1 MGSFIKKDLLVFWR
15 DRKEVLLSLLL
26 PIGIIILLNFAFAG
40 LIDEGSESVNI
51 DVAFVQEDNESIGFE
66 QYEEKINELDVS
78 NSEKEA
84 LLVQAAEISPIEL
97 ITDFFQDEEMKEWVN
112 AIEIDKSEAI
122 ELADEGE
129 LDAIITIPEGFTSS
143 VLASIFLGEDAEQS
157 LTINV
162 EEESNEVSALQGI
175 VSNYM
180 HTLNFQFGLGSTV
193 EAGPVTEPELPEGGR
208 EVVEGVEVFTLAQY
222 FTIAMASLFA
232 LFVSQAVALKTVTEK
247 RERVFNRIIL
257 TNSNPFDYLMGKIV
271 ATFLMV
277 WIQLMITFMIT
288 QVFLDVFPGKSIQ
301 FWIGIVIIIT
311 ALAIAVSGLSA
322 VFTSIT
328 LRLED
333 PNAVSGIA
341 VMVIMGLAT
350 LGGSFFPIE
359 TFPGWIQRLGLLTPN
374 GLAQS
379 SILKWIQYGSMD
391 ELILPT
397 MMLLGFFVICFV
409 IGILLFP
416 RRERI

>member
-15 DRKEVLLSLLL
+15 DRKEVLLALLL
-26 PIGIIILLNFAFAG
+26 PIGLILILNLVFSGLFA
-40 LIDEGSESVNI
+40 EESEPINI
-51 DVAFVQEDNESIGFE
+51 DVAIVQEDNESIGFE
-66 QYEEKINELDVS
+66 QFAEKVKEIDLPS
-78 NSEKEA
+78 LEKEA
-84 LLVQAAEISPIEL
+84 LLVQARELSPTKL
-97 ITDFFQDEEMKEWVN
+97 ITDFLQNEEMKEWVN
-112 AIEIDKSEAI
+112 AVEKDKTEAI
-122 ELADEGE
+122 ELVNDGE

-143 VLASIFLGEDAEQS
+143 VLASILLGEDAKKS

-175 VSNYM
+175 VSNYVN
-180 HTLNFQFGLGSTV
+180 TLNFQFGLGLSAATS
-193 EAGPVTEPELPEGGR
+193 PVIEPELPEGGR

-232 LFVSQAVALKTVTEK
+232 LFISQTVAMKTVTEK
-247 RERVFNRIIL
+247 RERVFNRILL
-257 TNSNPFDYLMGKIV
+257 TNSKPFNYLMGKIV

-277 WIQLMITFMIT
+277 WFQLFTTFMIT
-288 QVFLDVFPGKSIQ
+288 QLLLDVFPGKSMP

-311 ALAIAVSGLSA
+311 ALAIAVSGLTV

-341 VMVIMGLAT
+341 VMVIIGLAT

-359 TFPGWIQRLGLLTPN
+359 TFPEWIQRLGSLTPN
-374 GLAQS
+374 GLTQN
-379 SILKWIQYGSMD
+379 SILKWVQSGSIE
-391 ELILPT
+391 ELILPI
-397 MMLLGFFVICFV
+397 MMLLGFFAICFL
-409 IGILLFP
+409 IGMLLFP